1 MKDFGDFMDYFSD
14 HISEV
19 SYDTVQIFKRQRFT
33 GITLSQDDVT
43 LVTEIAQQNALA
55 ILRQYHAWMLQSSNN
70 RRYNFFIGLNWHF
83 QFPPQ

>member
-33 GITLSQDDVT
+33 GITLSQDDV
-43 LVTEIAQQNALA
+43 LLGG
-55 ILRQYHAWMLQSSNN
+55 RSSEH
-70 RRYNFFIGLNWHF
+70 RPGKLKSASLD
-83 QFPPQ
+83 